1 MTNHISKKYI
11 FNMTLFYLFKNDMI
25 NKIQYIV
32 TDNFYL
38 LGDKAHD
45 NMNEHLKYLD
55 AISKTPLKKG
65 K

>member
-1 MTNHISKKYI
+1 
-11 FNMTLFYLFKNDMI
+11 MTLFYLFKNDMI

-55 AISKTPLKKG
+55 TISKTPLKKG